1 MNVYER
7 TGVLVYTYCMCVHVI
22 RCVKTMGRGGG
33 GVATDYGMVLRT
45 VSV

>member
-33 GVATDYGMVLRT
+33 LQLTIGMVLRT